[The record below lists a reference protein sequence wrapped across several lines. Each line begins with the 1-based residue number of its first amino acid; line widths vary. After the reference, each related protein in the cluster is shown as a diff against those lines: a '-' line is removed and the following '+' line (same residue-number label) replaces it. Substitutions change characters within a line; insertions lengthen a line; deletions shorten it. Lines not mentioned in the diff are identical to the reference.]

1 MSINDRLTPFFS
13 VGSEHAHDKK
23 SPDPGERQVVKAPNR
38 NYIPYQGL
46 NFQKFRLTK
55 IFKVP
60 VY

>member
-38 NYIPYQGL
+38 NYTIPGSEL
-46 NFQKFRLTK
+46 S
-55 IFKVP
+55 KVS
-60 VY
+60 VKDF